1 MLIDVQICCILS
13 FYFYNLYMMKINV
26 HLCLKHLLKVFVCE
40 WLYVWMPCDAIWN
53 KIK

>member
-26 HLCLKHLLKVFVCE
+26 FVFETFIEGVC
-40 WLYVWMPCDAIWN
+40 V
-53 KIK
+53 